1 MRTLLMIAVVVA
13 GLSYG
18 TPAQAQAVSGL
29 RCAASAVLVV
39 GIVVPVGKAV
49 WAAARG
55 GQAAF
60 RAAGAAGIRSTAAAA
75 ASTAAKRNPQRLIAW
90 RTHSLNWRIAQ
101 AGHTGRLTTAQVRS
115 LIPLGVRAGDP
126 KSIVRYL
133 NTHDLSHVKSVRNR
147 PDLAASPKNLMFEPR
162 AANRARGARDMTA
175 VERARALGS
184 NVCASL
190 AGIAGL

>member
-18 TPAQAQAVSGL
+18 APAQAQAVSGL
-29 RCAASAVLVV
+29 RCAASAVLVA
-39 GIVVPVGKAV
+39 GIVVPVGKVV
-49 WAAARG
+49 WAARG

-75 ASTAAKRNPQRLIAW
+75 ASTAAKRNARKLIGG
-90 RTHSLNWRIAQ
+90 RTDSLNWRITQ

-115 LIPLGVRAGDP
+115 LIPLGVRAGGP

-133 NTHDLSHVKSVRNR
+133 NTRDLSHVKSVRNR